1 MNSLQNIP
9 EHQRTKYRSLVERID
24 VSSERKDEMIAI
36 VYRMMQA
43 FVNAAF
49 GEDPIQNILQN
60 RIKDSFQDA
69 ALDVK
74 TIANEAIDQRRGNS
88 VEIDDSKIGGENK
101 IKNSTQ
107 ESSP

>member
-1 MNSLQNIP
+1 MNYLQNIP
-9 EHQRTKYRSLVERID
+9 ENQRNKYRSLVEKID
-24 VSSERKDEMIAI
+24 VSSDKKDEMIAI

-49 GEDPIQNILQN
+49 GEDTTQNILKN

-74 TIANEAIDQRRGNS
+74 TIANKAIDQRRDNS
-88 VEIDDSKIGGENK
+88 VETVDSDNGGKSKIK
-101 IKNSTQ
+101 TKTQ
-107 ESSP
+107 ESAP